1 MRFEFDPE
9 FGAVWAKNSCALDSL
24 FLLRAIGADYDGMD
38 GSIDDMRDL
47 VDELVELAGE
57 AVDFIREGKIEPDAD
72 AEYQSHLLAHAERE
86 KYLKEKSNDNNIL

>member
-1 MRFEFDPE
+1 MKFEFDPE
-9 FGAVWAKNSCALDSL
+9 FGVVWAKNSCALDSL

-57 AVDFIREGKIEPDAD
+57 AVDFIREGKLEPDED
-72 AEYQSHLLAHAERE
+72 EEYQSHLLAQAERE
-86 KYLKEKSNDNNIL
+86 KYLKEETE